1 MASIPPDLC
10 LISGQHPEGRA
21 GKHSGALRQIQVGVG
36 WGGGNPSRP
45 NRGSG
50 GVFSIFLRLLHTEAE
65 NLAAWLLHQF
75 DALGQLPLALAPKAL
90 HTIQE

>member
-1 MASIPPDLC
+1 MAPITPDLC

-21 GKHSGALRQIQVGVG
+21 GKHSGPTSDTGI
-36 WGGGNPSRP
+36 WGGGGGRPPSRP